1 MLFQK
6 RGPAMKAVQSSHTEA
21 PIPTLID
28 QYFTREDF
36 RGFLYNPSQSIMSE
50 FTRLSIMGGWDEYP
64 EVRKLRYTRF
74 TEVLAAQF
82 NIYYGV
88 NAEKL
93 EPWQDLC
100 QALRLD
106 PIPDTLKHA
115 RDVRL
120 LYTSEGS
127 KATSADVDIKI
138 GCSRKTRLYH

>member
-1 MLFQK
+1 MKTF
-6 RGPAMKAVQSSHTEA
+6 GVSCIIPASPLCLNLPGCQSW
-21 PIPTLID
+21 
-28 QYFTREDF
+28 
-36 RGFLYNPSQSIMSE
+36 
-50 FTRLSIMGGWDEYP
+50 GGWDEYP